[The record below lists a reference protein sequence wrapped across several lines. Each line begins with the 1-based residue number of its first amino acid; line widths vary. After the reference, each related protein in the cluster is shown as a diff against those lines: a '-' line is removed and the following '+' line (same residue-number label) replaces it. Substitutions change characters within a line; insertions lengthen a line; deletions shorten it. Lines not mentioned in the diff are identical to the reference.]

1 MAHAQSLADSIARCA
16 DRAQVH
22 LRVAS
27 HALIGAS
34 AKESEAV
41 GRLLQQIK
49 RLCSEHDLRE
59 RRDRLRG
66 GSDAPVCDGDAF
78 GAPSWASSGDA
89 AAAVVGAGG
98 AAAAAAVAAATDD
111 RWGAATAAAE
121 MATVVA
127 AVNPKSISRRVM
139 SSPRRPPPLVTT
151 SPASH
156 IATKRTT
163 AAAVAAAAAATK
175 TTAAAVAEAGT
186 AGALARPA
194 AGESAAAPTKPRQ
207 RRQQQQQQRQGRRQQ
222 QQQQQ
227 QQHAYGHNSPAER
240 HYAATL
246 EELTARRSV
255 LRRLHVRRADPTVRA
270 CRIWPE
276 GVEFSA
282 EKDDSSR
289 MTGALEG
296 LEFAAKLYATPRLA
310 AHVPRGAL
318 TMMTA
323 PAEAARLSHVAGAL
337 AALCANAELGR
348 LGCAPSARRMASAA
362 TPWLGHAGELAALQR
377 RVLGLAKA
385 LSEPGLARFFP
396 RDRSGGSGGGGGG
409 AGSGA
414 VAADS
419 HVRLAARAVTL
430 PSSAGVADAISAT
443 LRRARVLAA
452 LAEQGQLGR
461 AELLL
466 PELLAGPDGTQY
478 AEQLAAGRASPRPGD
493 NTPQPPVPPRFRRPN
508 RGRAGGQSMSGAAA
522 LATLAKDTLP
532 AHCSASHWK

>member
-1 MAHAQSLADSIARCA
+1 MPHAQSLADSIARCA

-227 QQHAYGHNSPAER
+227 QHAYGHNSPAER
-240 HYAATL
+240 QYAATL

-466 PELLAGPDGTQY
+466 PELLAGPNGTQY

>member
-1 MAHAQSLADSIARCA
+1 MRHAQSLADSIARCA

-227 QQHAYGHNSPAER
+227 QHAYGHNSPAER
-240 HYAATL
+240 QYAATL